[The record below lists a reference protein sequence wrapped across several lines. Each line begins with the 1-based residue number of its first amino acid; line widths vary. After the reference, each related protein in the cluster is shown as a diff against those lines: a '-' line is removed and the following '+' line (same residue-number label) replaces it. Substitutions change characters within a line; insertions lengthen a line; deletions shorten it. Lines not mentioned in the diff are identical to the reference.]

1 MVTHSTALAWRNLW
15 PEEPGGLQPM
25 GSQRV
30 RHACSD
36 LACMHAL
43 NRMHMLLIKI
53 TFPNFISNF
62 LYQLTKH
69 VNTNVN
75 TNLTKLIEIK

>member
-1 MVTHSTALAWRNLW
+1 MT
-15 PEEPGGLQPM
+15 EESGGLQST
-25 GSQRV
+25 GLQSQT
-30 RHACSD
+30 
-36 LACMHAL
+36 CMYAL
-43 NRMHMLLIKI
+43 NRMRMELIKI

-75 TNLTKLIEIK
+75 NSLTKLIEIN